1 MDAQSLIPPMKPQ
14 ESQPIHS
21 PMIYVKQEPA
31 WEYKQLVYDLSMGT
45 LPTIKQL
52 NALGQDG
59 WELVAAP
66 GYENRA
72 TFCFK
77 RLQ

>member
-1 MDAQSLIPPMKPQ
+1 MNIQSLLPPTRPQ
-14 ESQPIHS
+14 ENQPVHS

-31 WEYKQLVYDLSMGT
+31 WEYKQLVYDLSKDK
-45 LPTIKQL
+45 LPTAKQL

-59 WELVAAP
+59 WELVTALTH
-66 GYENRA
+66 ENRA
-72 TFCFK
+72 TFYFK